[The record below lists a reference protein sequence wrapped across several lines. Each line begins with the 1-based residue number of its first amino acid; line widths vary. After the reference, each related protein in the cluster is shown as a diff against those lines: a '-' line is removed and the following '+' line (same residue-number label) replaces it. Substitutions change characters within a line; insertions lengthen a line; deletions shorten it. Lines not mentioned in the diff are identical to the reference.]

1 MWLKPVKESKKL
13 KNWQSSDKRRIFHL
27 TGFRFVMVM
36 TILTIRGTA
45 QVGGAA
51 GTFLELANGA
61 RAFGMGGA
69 TIASAFDAT
78 AIFTNPGMI
87 GMLYNGQLNATM
99 ARLALDRNYYDLA
112 FTYPLNNWG
121 NFGLGWTQL
130 SIDNIQ
136 GRDQSGYITQ
146 YFSDLQSALCLGY
159 ARPIGDN
166 FAIGIAGKYLYHSL
180 AGYSAKG
187 LSFDLGST
195 IYIGERIT
203 LGAVFQNINS
213 SIKWNTSS
221 DLKETLQSQFGLGFS
236 YLDLFRVPNLMI
248 ATDVELAGSELWG
261 YQAGLEYVIKN
272 LLMIR
277 GGYSNRGFSY
287 GGGIQLAGFKLDVA
301 VAPESFG
308 NVSRIFFTLNWT
320 FGGPPAEESY
330 QEPVPQIEERPAEQP
345 IESPTVP
352 ATTRNIVLIL
362 EGPLANE
369 RAEVISQNPAENTI
383 TVRLLALP
391 GSDPITLG
399 LNQVRFLE

>member
-1 MWLKPVKESKKL
+1 MWLKPVKEIKKL
-13 KNWQSSDKRRIFHL
+13 KNWRFSDKRRVAHL
-27 TGFRFVMVM
+27 FDFRFVIVM
-36 TILTIRGTA
+36 AILTVRSTA

-51 GTFLELANGA
+51 GTYLDLANGA

-69 TIASAFDAT
+69 SIASAFDAT
-78 AIFTNPGMI
+78 AIFANPGMI
-87 GMLYNGQLNATM
+87 GMLYTGQLNATM
-99 ARLALDRNYYDLA
+99 ARLALDRNYFDLA
-112 FTYPLNNWG
+112 FAYPLSKWG

-130 SIDNIQ
+130 SIDNIE

-146 YFSDLQSALCLGY
+146 YFSDLQSAFYLGY
-159 ARPIGDN
+159 ARTIGDN

-180 AGYSAKG
+180 AGYAANG

-221 DLKETLQSQFGLGFS
+221 DLKETLLSQFGLGFS
-236 YLDLFRVPNLMI
+236 YLDLFQIPNLTV
-248 ATDVELAGSELWG
+248 ASDVKLAGSELWS
-261 YQAGLEYVIKN
+261 YKAGVEYIIKN
-272 LLMIR
+272 LLMVR

-320 FGGPPAEESY
+320 FGEAPAEEFY
-330 QEPVPQIEERPAEQP
+330 QESEPQIEEQPAAQT
-345 IESPTVP
+345 IESPAIP
-352 ATTRNIVLIL
+352 TTTKNIVLIL

-391 GSDPITLG
+391 DSDPITLG
-399 LNQVRFLE
+399 LNQVKFLE

>member
-1 MWLKPVKESKKL
+1 M
-13 KNWQSSDKRRIFHL
+13 
-27 TGFRFVMVM
+27 
-36 TILTIRGTA
+36 
-45 QVGGAA
+45 
-51 GTFLELANGA
+51 
-61 RAFGMGGA
+61 
-69 TIASAFDAT
+69 
-78 AIFTNPGMI
+78 
-87 GMLYNGQLNATM
+87 
-99 ARLALDRNYYDLA
+99 
-112 FTYPLNNWG
+112 
-121 NFGLGWTQL
+121 GWTQL

-146 YFSDLQSALCLGY
+146 SFSDLQSAFCLGY

-166 FAIGIAGKYLYHSL
+166 FAIGITGKYLYHSL

-195 IYIGERIT
+195 IYLGERIT

-213 SIKWNTSS
+213 SLEWNTSS
-221 DLKETLQSQFGLGFS
+221 DLKEALQSQFGLGFS

-301 VAPESFG
+301 VAPESIG

-320 FGGPPAEESY
+320 FGGPPAAELY
-330 QEPVPQIEERPAEQP
+330 PEPLPRIEEQPAEQP
-345 IESPTVP
+345 VESPTIP
-352 ATTRNIVLIL
+352 TTTKNIVLIL

-399 LNQVRFLE
+399 LNQVKFLE